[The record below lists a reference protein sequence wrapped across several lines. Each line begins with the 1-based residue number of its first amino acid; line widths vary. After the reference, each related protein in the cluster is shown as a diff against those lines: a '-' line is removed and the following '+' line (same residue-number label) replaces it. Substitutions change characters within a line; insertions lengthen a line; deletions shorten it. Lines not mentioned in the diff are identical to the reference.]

1 MYRGRV
7 NGMDLALLGRTLMKL
22 GEASIPTEG
31 IGGHGTS
38 AQSVMIVAADIKAH
52 PGTPVKDVAARTGFP
67 QSKVSAC
74 VARLREAG
82 AVETHTDPADRRRTL
97 ISPARTTSPASPRS
111 APPTS
116 TASSRA
122 YWRARSDWTR
132 SRPRCGSSP
141 NTSARAPS
149 PASATDR
156 DPTDPE
162 SEAPPGCP
170 ACPAGAGHDRSKLV
184 R

>member
-1 MYRGRV
+1 
-7 NGMDLALLGRTLMKL
+7 MDLALLGRTLMKL

-38 AQSVMIVAADIKAH
+38 AQSVIIVAADIKAH

-97 ISPARTTSPASPRS
+97 ISPARTTSPRVAEVRS
-111 APPTS
+111 A
-116 TASSRA
+116 
-122 YWRARSDWTR
+122 DIDGVLTR
-132 SRPRCGSSP
+132 VLE
-141 NTSARAPS
+141 
-149 PASATDR
+149 
-156 DPTDPE
+156 DPE
-162 SEAPPGCP
+162 RLDEVKAALRVLAEHLGPSTLTRLG
-170 ACPAGAGHDRSKLV
+170 D
-184 R
+184 

>member
-97 ISPARTTSPASPRS
+97 ISPARTTSPRVAEVRS
-111 APPTS
+111 A
-116 TASSRA
+116 
-122 YWRARSDWTR
+122 DIDGVLTR
-132 SRPRCGSSP
+132 VLEGPERLDEVKAALRVLAEHLGP
-141 NTSARAPS
+141 SALTRLG
-149 PASATDR
+149 D
-156 DPTDPE
+156 
-162 SEAPPGCP
+162 
-170 ACPAGAGHDRSKLV
+170 
-184 R
+184 